1 MFLNAPKHLS
11 PTAEYLAG
19 SVGAMVLYIPL
30 FGLLFIWLFNSI
42 ASNAKRP
49 RLAVVVVCLCVSAL
63 CIFLGV
69 ISNDPPFDVQR
80 QIAVGIWLVIGLVFW
95 GKKEDTPPS
104 PPSEREKLLAE
115 QYTNAVAARNE
126 ALERSKEVEAEFQ
139 RMGEKPGQ

>member
-1 MFLNAPKHLS
+1 MA
-11 PTAEYLAG
+11 
-19 SVGAMVLYIPL
+19 
-30 FGLLFIWLFNSI
+30 
-42 ASNAKRP
+42 
-49 RLAVVVVCLCVSAL
+49 AL
-63 CIFLGV
+63 CILLGV
-69 ISNDPPFDVQR
+69 ISDTPSLNVPE

-95 GKKEDTPPS
+95 GKKEDAPPS